1 MDYLIISYLYKMSL
15 SSSYVSS
22 AISSFS
28 DDIFGYVI
36 LTSDTVAVNSII
48 PSADTAN
55 LVNLVVLP
63 TVTNAGTTY
72 YVTQLNSNAFYTD
85 TPIISTISIPNTIN
99 AMFNQTFLSSPSL
112 FNPAGPTGG
121 PYNNNYSI
129 LTSITLTGG
138 ISTFIYTDSYGILYV
153 SSLNNGDFDTL
164 FAAPRKFDASGYTIP
179 SNVTTIAPYA
189 FVNSEITSLVIPTNV
204 TTIGT
209 YGFFS
214 AYLVR
219 LTIEGVISNFGYM
232 PFYSQN
238 RTPEHP
244 EGTLRTLI
252 CKGSSGSASDGV
264 NTANQFIYMMYTSFT
279 IKVTNTDYGNAIKN
293 SFEEEYASYSGIKF
307 QYIPESTSVVVGS
320 TASSGQTEL
329 QTALTKFS
337 FVNPYAIVNYDA
349 RSGNVS
355 VVADEGELKGLGTSL
370 NKLSMPHK
378 ISDLSVSYSKTGRRY
393 SKRLDYMVEKINSG
407 NIGRAKRGQ
416 PAIYFDNIPG
426 ETDTYT
432 GNLAALAVDDSG
444 SFGCP
449 KMYATTIVD
458 SGSSV
463 FGKLAKE

>member
-1 MDYLIISYLYKMSL
+1 MSL
-15 SSSYVSS
+15 SPSYVSS
-22 AISSFS
+22 TSPTNSFS
-28 DDIFGYVI
+28 DDVFVYVI
-36 LTSDTVAVNSII
+36 LTNNNTVAVNSII
-48 PSADTAN
+48 PSADTSN
-55 LVNLVVLP
+55 LVNLLVPP
-63 TVTNAGTTY
+63 TVTNAGTKY

-99 AMFNQTFLSSPSL
+99 AMYNQTQPSYPSL

-121 PYNNNYSI
+121 PYNDNYSI
-129 LTSITLTGG
+129 LTSITVTGG
-138 ISTFIYTDSYGILYV
+138 SSNFIYTDSYGILYA
-153 SSLNNGDFDTL
+153 SSLSNGNFDTL
-164 FAAPRKFDASGYTIP
+164 FAAPPLFDASGYTIP

-189 FVNSEITSLVIPTNV
+189 FVNSKITSLVIPTNV
-204 TTIGT
+204 TIIGT
-209 YGFFS
+209 YAFFLV
-214 AYLVR
+214 YLES
-219 LTIEGVISNFGYM
+219 LIIEGVISNFGYM

-238 RTPEHP
+238 STPEQP
-244 EGTLRTLI
+244 AGTLTNLI
-252 CKGSSGSASDGV
+252 CKAYSGSASDGV

-279 IKVTNTDYGNAIKN
+279 ITVTDTAYGNAIKN

-307 QYIPESTSVVVGS
+307 QYIPESTSDGVGS
-320 TASSGQTEL
+320 IASSVQTEL
-329 QTALTKFS
+329 QTALARFS

-393 SKRLDYMVEKINSG
+393 SQKLDYMVEKINSV

-426 ETDTYT
+426 DTDTYT

>member
-1 MDYLIISYLYKMSL
+1 MDYLIYLYLYKMSL

-36 LTSDTVAVNSII
+36 LTSTTVAVNSII
-48 PSADTAN
+48 PSASSEN
-55 LVNLVVLP
+55 LVNLVVP
-63 TVTNAGTTY
+63 QTVTNAGTMYT
-72 YVTQLNSNAFYTD
+72 VTQLNSQAFYTD
-85 TPIISTISIPNTIN
+85 TPIISTISIPTTIT
-99 AMFNQTFLSSPSL
+99 AMFYQTLESSPSL

-153 SSLNNGDFDTL
+153 SSLNNGHFDTL
-164 FAAPRKFDASGYTIP
+164 FAAPRKFDASEYTIP

-209 YGFFS
+209 YGFFL

-264 NTANQFIYMMYTSFT
+264 NTANQFFYMMYISFT

-293 SFEEEYASYSGIKF
+293 SFEEAYDLYSGIKF
-307 QYIPESTSVVVGS
+307 QYIPESTSDGVGS
-320 TASSGQTEL
+320 IASSVQTEL
-329 QTALTKFS
+329 QTALTMFS
-337 FVNPYAIVNYDA
+337 FLNPFASVNYDN

-355 VVADEGELKGLGTSL
+355 VVANEDELIDLGNNL
-370 NKLSMPHK
+370 EQLSMPNK
-378 ISDLSVSYSKTGRRY
+378 ISSLSVSYSKGGRTY
-393 SKRLDYMVEKINSG
+393 SHGLHHIVNEINSG

-416 PAIYFDNIPG
+416 PAIYFNNVPRD
-426 ETDTYT
+426 TDTYT

-449 KMYATTIVD
+449 KTYTMNMID
-458 SGSSV
+458 SE
-463 FGKLAKE
+463 K